1 VYWAYVVLTL
11 TTSVLL
17 QSYTQYARWEAWT
30 APAYVQPQPFKF
42 HEVMVPTTDSVT
54 HTYLLDNL
62 APRKPVLFVGDSGT
76 AKTITVERYMAG
88 LKQDAYARL
97 VSKQHYRCYCYNLSQ
112 FTTVIVCKLAQ
123 NASQEALVIH
133 YDAITEQAYSRTSN
147 NLLKQPCCV
156 NYRYEVCLIV

>member
-1 VYWAYVVLTL
+1 MGLRSLDTDNICAI
-11 TTSVLL
+11 
-17 QSYTQYARWEAWT
+17 AIIHIMCIRWEAWT

-97 VSKQHYRCYCYNLSQ
+97 VSVHNGYQNHYCYCLPYCLPAARQMLLNSCI
-112 FTTVIVCKLAQ
+112 TVL
-123 NASQEALVIH
+123 
-133 YDAITEQAYSRTSN
+133 
-147 NLLKQPCCV
+147 P
-156 NYRYEVCLIV
+156 